1 MKDLRVKALGSFIL
15 VLLVGAVVAGSAA
28 AASPASG
35 ATASSSVLTV
45 EPFNK
50 SDCPSG
56 KACFWEGSTYGG
68 NRAFFD
74 EVVGCHSLANID
86 VHSYYNHFSRSNW
99 YVAVKETPE
108 YYEWILWAGESG
120 SSHITGAIC
129 INHF

>member
-1 MKDLRVKALGSFIL
+1 MKDLRVKALGLFIL
-15 VLLVGAVVAGSAA
+15 VLLVGAVVAGPAA
-28 AASPASG
+28 AAP
-35 ATASSSVLTV
+35 SSLFTV
-45 EPFNK
+45 EPLNK

-68 NRAFFD
+68 NRAFFE

-86 VHSYYNHFSRSNW
+86 AHSYYNHFSRSNW
-99 YVAVKETPE
+99 FVAFKETPE

-120 SSHITGAIC
+120 SSHVTGAIC